1 MDSFRGE
8 GGGFRKGE
16 EEEEKRGGGGG
27 VGIVRKGGGIDGE
40 RVFWTLF
47 SLLFLSLPSKVLVCK
62 VGNAADYFYGSWS
75 ELPRL

>member
-27 VGIVRKGGGIDGE
+27 VGIVRKGGGDRWGKGFLDP
-40 RVFWTLF
+40 VFVVVF
-47 SLLFLSLPSKVLVCK
+47 ISSLEGVGVQGWKCRGLFL
-62 VGNAADYFYGSWS
+62 W
-75 ELPRL
+75 